1 MKFFPSQNFDLAL
14 NLQKQASVNI
24 IIEAENEDMSPFLP
38 AKFPHCITA
47 NKPVLYLGPSE
58 SEVIRLLGPEYK
70 YSVKLDDV
78 NEIKTLIVELN
89 IKSANVQNVPELID
103 VVVLW
108 KRGKRAIDTRKKQLG
123 PTISKANF
131 KDKFEMKTNMD
142 FDQIANKFI
151 RKSSVLGLYHAKNTS
166 ISLGETDFDLSKYA
180 NM

>member
-1 MKFFPSQNFDLAL
+1 MA
-14 NLQKQASVNI
+14 NI
-24 IIEAENEDMSPFLP
+24 
-38 AKFPHCITA
+38 
-47 NKPVLYLGPSE
+47 VQ
-58 SEVIRLLGPEYK
+58 
-70 YSVKLDDV
+70 
-78 NEIKTLIVELN
+78 KTLIVELN

-142 FDQIANKFI
+142 FDLIANKFI